1 MPIGP
6 QPKRARGT
14 AGHPYSALNLRLAL
28 ASFGLAFLVV
38 VAALL
43 FAVNH
48 PIPAGIAV
56 VLAVVT
62 VVDIV
67 VIQLRRRQRR
77 RTDPRRRSLF
87 E

>member
-6 QPKRARGT
+6 QPRGAQGT

-28 ASFGLAFLVV
+28 ASFGLVFLTALAV
-38 VAALL
+38 LL
-43 FAVNH
+43 FAVRY

-56 VLAVVT
+56 VLAIVAA
-62 VVDIV
+62 VDIV
-67 VIQLRRRQRR
+67 VIQLRRRQQRR
-77 RTDPRRRSLF
+77 LDPRRRSLF